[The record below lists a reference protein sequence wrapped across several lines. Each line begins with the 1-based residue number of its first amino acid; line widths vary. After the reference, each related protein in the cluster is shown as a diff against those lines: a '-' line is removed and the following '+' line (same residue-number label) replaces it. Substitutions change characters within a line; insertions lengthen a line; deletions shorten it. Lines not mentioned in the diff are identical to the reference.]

1 MPYVIT
7 EPCVGSKDASCYDVC
22 PVDAIHPAP
31 EGPDFDDHDQLF
43 IDPVSCI
50 ECGACAAVCPTEAIY
65 DEDEVPDRWRSW
77 IETNRRFFGPAAA
90 GTREERA
97 VDDAGESAIR

>member
-65 DEDEVPDRWRSW
+65 DGRLPEQVVIKLISDLPL
-77 IETNRRFFGPAAA
+77 P
-90 GTREERA
+90 RA
-97 VDDAGESAIR
+97 